1 MSRYWLDNESKF
13 DTWKWLTSSYYFLS
27 PEMTYLVRGGL
38 YKVFVYIFK
47 NIYGIIYSVRTQDF
61 PKN

>member
-1 MSRYWLDNESKF
+1 MS
-13 DTWKWLTSSYYFLS
+13 
-27 PEMTYLVRGGL
+27 YLVRGGL